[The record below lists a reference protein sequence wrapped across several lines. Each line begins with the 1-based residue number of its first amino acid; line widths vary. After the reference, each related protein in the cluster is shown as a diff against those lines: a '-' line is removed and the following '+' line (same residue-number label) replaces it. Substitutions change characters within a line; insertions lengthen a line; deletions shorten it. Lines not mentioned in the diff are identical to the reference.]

1 MVAANPPPQNLIISR
16 QPQKMLLKLTLAAV
30 IFAAVAAQ
38 SDSELAAE
46 IARLEAIQVSSVRG
60 RLVPSLR
67 GCPRSTISNIN
78 INVLTWCSGSAGPA
92 CRKERGR
99 EPPDRD

>member
-1 MVAANPPPQNLIISR
+1 MLEIGKKLVAANPPPQNLIISR

-67 GCPRSTISNIN
+67 GCPRST
-78 INVLTWCSGSAGPA
+78 
-92 CRKERGR
+92 K
-99 EPPDRD
+99 